1 MYDIRMV
8 AWLTMAKFDV
18 FIIFPNLHLIKNIFY
33 YFFLQTYNLY
43 TYFRYNYYR
52 LTIDV
57 ICIWGRRSIE
67 DTVGRCHRCHPLIG
81 THFYAFDRLNTV
93 MVILGITA
101 NDKFTLR
108 LQSWALKVGVF
119 VLELPF
125 FGFLWQYSPSLYN

>member
-18 FIIFPNLHLIKNIFY
+18 FIIFRNLHLMKNIVYF
-33 YFFLQTYNLY
+33 FFLQTYDLY

-81 THFYAFDRLNTV
+81 THFYAFDRLHTV

-125 FGFLWQYSPSLYN
+125 FGFLWQHSPSLCN